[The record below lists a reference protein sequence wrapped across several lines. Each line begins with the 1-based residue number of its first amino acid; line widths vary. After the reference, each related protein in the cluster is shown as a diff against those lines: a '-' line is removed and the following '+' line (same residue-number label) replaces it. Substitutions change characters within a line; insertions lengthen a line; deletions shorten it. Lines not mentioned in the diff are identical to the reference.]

1 VRRERDARSL
11 RRIAAADRRAGRY
24 APLMRPRS
32 FYVLWIARLLVMGGV
47 AIIAGVLLNILA
59 AAGSVASVAAEV
71 FVVVGL
77 LMVAIT
83 IVLMLIAAINGAKG
97 RL

>member
-1 VRRERDARSL
+1 
-11 RRIAAADRRAGRY
+11 
-24 APLMRPRS
+24 MRPRS